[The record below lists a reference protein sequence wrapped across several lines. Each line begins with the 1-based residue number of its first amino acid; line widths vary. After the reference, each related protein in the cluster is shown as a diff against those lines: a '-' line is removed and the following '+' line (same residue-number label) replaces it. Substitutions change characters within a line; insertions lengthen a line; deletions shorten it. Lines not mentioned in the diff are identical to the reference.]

1 MAAKMMERT
10 GRAVSARGAEAGRP
24 VSQPVMGSLN
34 VPAPPHPEPR
44 PLPAVHP
51 PVFFP
56 GTPAGPTTEQY
67 QSLVDEVGR
76 LRKEIELLRKEL
88 ARLRKQAGGSAKA

>member
-1 MAAKMMERT
+1 MAAKMMGRT
-10 GRAVSARGAEAGRP
+10 GRAASARGAGAGRP

-44 PLPAVHP
+44 PLPAAQP

-56 GTPAGPTTEQY
+56 GTSAGPTPEQY

-88 ARLRKQAGGSAKA
+88 ARLRREASSLAKT